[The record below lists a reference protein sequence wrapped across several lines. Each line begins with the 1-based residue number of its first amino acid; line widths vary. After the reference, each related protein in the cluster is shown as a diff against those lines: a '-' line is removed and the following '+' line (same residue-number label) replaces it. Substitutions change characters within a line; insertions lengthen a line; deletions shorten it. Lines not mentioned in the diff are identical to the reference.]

1 MLNPVTDKD
10 ILLVDTLNGNATE
23 NNLNYH
29 IDGHYDVDQRVI
41 YLHLLSAYDAGQLT
55 SLCKKASDEIS
66 QSGFLAFWH
75 NMEFKHARAVLYLFT
90 ISHILLLVHPGSSF
104 DISYVRLFRILES
117 TRQKLQQHVTDL
129 LQGLPISKDW
139 ALAGRPCSPRVL
151 FVFTSSTL
159 ASNPDCGGGGG
170 AAGNEGTG
178 CGGINGGS
186 KQDIPTTPRNQK
198 VSSMKR
204 LQHAI
209 EDQIYRIL
217 RKARVITNISNNS
230 LFAVPANQEFVYIHQ
245 KPPDTADPVHFYI
258 SQLTSHCTLYRN
270 ADQPRSRSYQVNRRA
285 NQMYTGGNSEP
296 LTSSASQ
303 LNSIS
308 VATPTCNSSFQE
320 FLWQH
325 IELAQTKGFD
335 DNLGRNPV
343 PSLFELPTVEQ
354 WFIVCKE
361 LHAFFMVDQP
371 DSHAWPYFNTLRSLL
386 EIDTRF
392 SESRCA
398 KVLPL
403 AESTYQDGLPQHY
416 TKSYHLNKLFQAK
429 KVFVQHARG
438 PASDKCLRQLEE
450 DCEKLWRCGRQLCEA
465 LSLTGNHCLNELHRL
480 PRESAGEG
488 EGEGKPSLPEMTH
501 CSPFKTKATCNCGCT
516 QAERDDPF
524 DLKAANFDVYDA
536 LEKSCC
542 GQLEHYK
549 FSAFNYS
556 DTSITTTTTT
566 TNTTTEP
573 KEDIVTSTPTAAS
586 KVTMA
591 TTAASICGTQSPKT
605 RRDSTSKFELTHSL
619 SLALSL
625 GQSAESNS
633 FGPEVPV
640 SLTDERSHDYTT
652 TEDSQADKNS
662 VSAKRVPSGGSE
674 YLSGMMN
681 ANSPQ
686 GLVPK
691 FPSWSLLSL
700 GKYSSYSS
708 TSGLD
713 QPGLLH
719 SSNFL
724 LPWDV
729 LVKAEKWPSVSE
741 NTTKKT
747 KSRKSQKETNDVMVR
762 MYFGLEYE
770 CPRGHRF
777 FCSGPEKILKS
788 TPGSCPV
795 AVSKELTAHKLLTSD
810 MPLYYP
816 CHCRSSKGFVAQ
828 LMRVFVVTPE
838 APISIELNARVQPA
852 PAPCPTFHPDSNG
865 PIPLPP
871 GHIWVLRLPY
881 IYMGEAGPYMMP
893 SDPQQM
899 AACRILKGLFTI
911 KELQPPA
918 QLG

>member
-1 MLNPVTDKD
+1 MLSPVTNRD
-10 ILLVDTLNGNATE
+10 IFLDDALNGEATE
-23 NNLNYH
+23 NGLNYH
-29 IDGHYDVDQRVI
+29 IDGHYDADKRVI

-55 SLCKKASDEIS
+55 GLCKKASDEMS
-66 QSGFLAFWH
+66 QSGFLGSCH
-75 NMEFKHARAVLYLFT
+75 TMEQKHARALLYLFT
-90 ISHILLLVHPGSSF
+90 VSHILLLVHPSSSF

-117 TRQKLQQHVTDL
+117 TRQKLQPHMTDL

-139 ALAGRPCSPRVL
+139 ALAARPCSPRVL
-151 FVFTSSTL
+151 FVFASSTL
-159 ASNPDCGGGGG
+159 TNTPECGGSG
-170 AAGNEGTG
+170 
-178 CGGINGGS
+178 NGGS
-186 KQDIPTTPRNQK
+186 GGMNGGPRQDGGPPSPRNQK
-198 VSSMKR
+198 VSSVKR

-230 LFAVPANQEFVYIHQ
+230 LFAVPANQEFVYVHQ
-245 KPPDTADPVHFYI
+245 KPLDTSDPVQFYI
-258 SQLTSHCTLYRN
+258 RQLTSHCTLYRST
-270 ADQPRSRSYQVNRRA
+270 DQPRSRSYQVNRRT
-285 NQMYTGGNSEP
+285 NQMYSSSKNEPSLDPSTLPLNSDP
-296 LTSSASQ
+296 VTSS
-303 LNSIS
+303 
-308 VATPTCNSSFQE
+308 NSSFQE

-354 WFIVCKE
+354 WFLVCKE
-361 LHAFFMVDQP
+361 LHTFFMVDQP
-371 DSHAWPYFNTLRSLL
+371 ESHAWPHFNTLRSLL

-403 AESTYQDGLPQHY
+403 AESTYQDSLPQHY

-438 PASDKCLRQLEE
+438 PASEKCLRQLEE
-450 DCEKLWRCGRQLCEA
+450 DCEKLWHSGRQLCET

-480 PRESAGEG
+480 PREGGGERG
-488 EGEGKPSLPEMTH
+488 SEDTQGLPEMTH
-501 CSPFKTKATCNCGCT
+501 CSPFKTKAACNCGRT
-516 QAERDDPF
+516 QGERDDPF
-524 DLKAANFDVYDA
+524 SLKAANFDFYDA

-542 GQLEHYK
+542 GPLEHYK
-549 FSAFNYS
+549 YAAFNYN
-556 DTSITTTTTT
+556 DTNIPTTA
-566 TNTTTEP
+566 EP
-573 KEDIVTSTPTAAS
+573 KEDVVLSMATIAS

-591 TTAASICGTQSPKT
+591 TMATSIGGTQSPKT
-605 RRDSTSKFELTHSL
+605 RRDSASKFDLTHSL

-625 GQSAESNS
+625 GQSADSNS
-633 FGPEVPV
+633 FGHDVPV
-640 SLTDERSHDYTT
+640 SLTDERSHDLTA
-652 TEDSQADKNS
+652 ADDAQTDKPAMSS
-662 VSAKRVPSGGSE
+662 VKPAPPGGSE
-674 YLSGMMN
+674 FLSGMMN
-681 ANSPQ
+681 ANSPH

-747 KSRKSQKETNDVMVR
+747 KSRKSQKELSDVMVR
-762 MYFGLEYE
+762 SYFGLEYE

-810 MPLYYP
+810 MPLYFP

-828 LMRVFVVTPE
+828 LMRVFVATPE

-852 PAPCPTFHPDSNG
+852 PTPCPTFHPDSDG

-881 IYMGEAGPYMMP
+881 IYLGENGPYLMP
-893 SDPQQM
+893 SDPQQV

-911 KELQPPA
+911 KEVQPLT
-918 QLG
+918 QQG